1 LLRQDIRYAGRA
13 SWTAAHLRW
22 LSEVACPTLVQ
33 QIVFQE
39 HLRAV
44 TEQHERLQRLETELR
59 DHVTRWRLYPVV
71 EAIQALRGV
80 GLTGAIIVIA
90 ELGDLTRFDTPRP
103 LMSNLGLT
111 PSEYSSGARRRQG
124 GITKAGNTHARRALV
139 EGAWTYRHPAK
150 ISRHLQLRLETL
162 PAEAQAIG
170 WTAQVRRC
178 RRYRQSLARGTHAN
192 QVAVAIAREMAAF
205 AWAIAR
211 TVPLA
216 P

>member
-1 LLRQDIRYAGRA
+1 MTRK
-13 SWTAAHLRW
+13 
-22 LSEVACPTLVQ
+22 TLG
-33 QIVFQE
+33 E
-39 HLRAV
+39 DSR
-44 TEQHERLQRLETELR
+44 
-59 DHVTRWRLYPVV
+59 
-71 EAIQALRGV
+71 
-80 GLTGAIIVIA
+80 
-90 ELGDLTRFDTPRP
+90 
-103 LMSNLGLT
+103 
-111 PSEYSSGARRRQG
+111 ARRRQG

-170 WTAQVRRC
+170 WKAQVRLC
-178 RRYRQSLARGTHAN
+178 KRYRQLIARGKHAN
-192 QVAVAIAREMAAF
+192 QVVVAIAREMAAF

>member
-1 LLRQDIRYAGRA
+1 VASAIPVAPQNSCGPLQSRREADGCGAG
-13 SWTAAHLRW
+13 
-22 LSEVACPTLVQ
+22 
-33 QIVFQE
+33 
-39 HLRAV
+39 
-44 TEQHERLQRLETELR
+44 
-59 DHVTRWRLYPVV
+59 
-71 EAIQALRGV
+71 
-80 GLTGAIIVIA
+80 
-90 ELGDLTRFDTPRP
+90 
-103 LMSNLGLT
+103 
-111 PSEYSSGARRRQG
+111 RQG

-170 WTAQVRRC
+170 WKAQIRLC
-178 RRYRQSLARGTHAN
+178 KRYRQLIARGKHAN
-192 QVAVAIAREMAAF
+192 QVVVAIAREMAAF